1 MKQQRITTNGA
12 RFRIEFRMGDDG
24 EWKTADAQTYDT
36 FQNAKIALM
45 KIQEDDRI
53 RGLPWLPIDEL
64 PPQPGRT
71 NA

>member
-1 MKQQRITTNGA
+1 
-12 RFRIEFRMGDDG
+12 MGDDG